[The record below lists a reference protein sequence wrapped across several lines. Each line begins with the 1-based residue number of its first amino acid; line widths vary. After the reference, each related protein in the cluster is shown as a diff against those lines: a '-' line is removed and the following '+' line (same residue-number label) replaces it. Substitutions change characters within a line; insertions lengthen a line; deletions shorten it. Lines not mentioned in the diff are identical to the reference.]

1 MSRQTT
7 RIEDLEAALIY
18 RAEVLADEYL
28 NGAERARGQIVEEAN
43 KTLRL
48 REEREI
54 LAAKARAERL
64 YRQRVQAA
72 EIRLQEDLDHLR
84 WTLVQSV
91 MEDVTARLVQ
101 MTEDE
106 SLYLPL
112 LKRYLAQGAQAMERD
127 ELVARAA
134 GRDLPRLAPRWD
146 GFVKE
151 AAPGKRVALSQKPLE
166 TLGGILLESADGRIR
181 VDNTFEGR
189 IERLEGEVHRAVS
202 ERLFASAEHMGA
214 LFSG

>member
-7 RIEDLEAALIY
+7 RIEDLEQALIY

-28 NGAERARGQIVEEAN
+28 NGAERARGQIVEEAS
-43 KTLRL
+43 KMLRL

-72 EIRLQEDLDHLR
+72 EIRLQQDLDHLR

-91 MEDVTARLVQ
+91 MEDVTARLAQVA
-101 MTEDE
+101 EDDG
-106 SLYLPL
+106 LYLPL
-112 LKRYLAQGAQAMERD
+112 LKQLLGQGAQAIERD
-127 ELVARAA
+127 ELTARVAA
-134 GRDLPRLAPRWD
+134 RDLPRLAARWND
-146 GFVKE
+146 FVKE
-151 AAPGKRVALSQKPLE
+151 AAPGKRVALAQQPLE
-166 TLGGILLESADGRIR
+166 TLGGILLESADGQIR

-189 IERLEGEVHRAVS
+189 IERLQGEVHRAVS

-214 LFSG
+214 LFNG

>member
-28 NGAERARGQIVEEAN
+28 NGAGRARGQIIEEAA

-48 REEREI
+48 REERET
-54 LAAKARAERL
+54 LAAKARAERF

-72 EIRLQEDLDHLR
+72 EIRLQEELDRLR

-91 MEDVTARLVQ
+91 LEDVTARLAQVA
-101 MTEDE
+101 EDDA
-106 SLYLPL
+106 LYLPL
-112 LKRYLAQGAQAMERD
+112 LKGYLARGARAIERE
-127 ELVARAA
+127 ELVARVAA
-134 GRDLPRLAPRWD
+134 RDLPRLAPHWEA
-146 GFVKE
+146 FVKE
-151 AAPGKRVALSQKPLE
+151 TAPGKRITLAPQPLE
-166 TLGGILLESADGRIR
+166 TLGGLLLESADGRIR

-189 IERLEGEVHRAVS
+189 LERLQGEVHRAVA

>member
-54 LAAKARAERL
+54 LAAKARGERL
-64 YRQRVQAA
+64 YRQKVQAS
-72 EIRLQEDLDHLR
+72 EIRMQEELDHLR

-91 MEDVTARLVQ
+91 LEDVTTRLAQV
-101 MTEDE
+101 TEDDA
-106 SLYLPL
+106 LYLPL
-112 LKRYLAQGAQAMERD
+112 LRRYLARGARSIERD
-127 ELVARAA
+127 DLVARVAA
-134 GRDLPRLAPRWD
+134 RDLARLAPRWAD
-146 GFVKE
+146 FVKE
-151 AAPGKRVALSQKPLE
+151 AAPGKRVVLSQQPLD

-189 IERLEGEVHRAVS
+189 IERLQGEVHRAVS

-214 LFSG
+214 LFNG

>member
-7 RIEDLEAALIY
+7 RIEDLEEALIY

-43 KTLRL
+43 KMLRL

-72 EIRLQEDLDHLR
+72 EIRLQEELDRLR

-91 MEDVTARLVQ
+91 MEDVTARLTQ
-101 MTEDE
+101 LAEDD

-112 LKRYLAQGAQAMERD
+112 LKRYLARGGQAIECD
-127 ELVARAA
+127 ELTARVAA
-134 GRDLPRLAPRWD
+134 RDLPRLAPRWD
-146 GFVKE
+146 NFVKE
-151 AAPGKRVALSQKPLE
+151 AAPGKRVALSPQPLE
-166 TLGGILLESADGRIR
+166 TLGGMLLESADGRIR

-189 IERLEGEVHRAVS
+189 MERLQAELHRAVA
-202 ERLFASAEHMGA
+202 ERLFASTEHMGA
-214 LFSG
+214 LFNG

>member
-43 KTLRL
+43 KMLRL

-91 MEDVTARLVQ
+91 MEDVTARLAQVA
-101 MTEDE
+101 EDDV
-106 SLYLPL
+106 LYLPL
-112 LKRYLAQGAQAMERD
+112 LKRYLARGALAIERE
-127 ELVARAA
+127 ELTARVA
-134 GRDLPRLAPRWD
+134 GRDLARLATRWEE
-146 GFVKE
+146 FVKE
-151 AAPGKRVALSQKPLE
+151 AAPGKRVALSQQPLQ
-166 TLGGILLESADGRIR
+166 TLGGMLVESADGRIR

-189 IERLEGEVHRAVS
+189 IERLQAEVHRAVA

>member
-1 MSRQTT
+1 VSNQTT

-28 NGAERARGQIVEEAN
+28 NGAERARGQIVEEAS

-54 LAAKARAERL
+54 LSAKARAERL

-72 EIRLQEDLDHLR
+72 EIRLQEELDNLR

-91 MEDVTARLVQ
+91 LEDVKSRLAQVA
-101 MTEDE
+101 EDSE
-106 SLYLPL
+106 LYLPL
-112 LKRYLAQGAQAMERD
+112 LKGYLARGAGAIERD
-127 ELVARAA
+127 DLVARVAA
-134 GRDLPRLAPRWD
+134 RDLPRLAPRW
-146 GFVKE
+146 GEIVKE
-151 AAPGKRVALSQKPLE
+151 TAPGKRVTLAPQPLE
-166 TLGGILLESADGRIR
+166 TLGGVMLESADGRIR

-189 IERLEGEVHRAVS
+189 LERLQAEVHRAVS

-214 LFSG
+214 LFGG